1 MSQHPPTYLTLA
13 WLLEA
18 LESDGLITSL
28 QRLDLVPTGEHAT
41 HSLQTHP
48 LITLGERQW
57 RHAQSPTVVL
67 TTEYLCQWL
76 AKRAGIGY
84 RRIDPLK
91 IDVAR
96 VTTQVSEAYANRHHI
111 LPLQISD
118 HELVVATAEP
128 FQLQW
133 VEELEPI
140 LQKSVVAV
148 LVNPVDLNRYL
159 HDFYHLSHS
168 IKGAEE
174 HQNRNRYGKLRDLE
188 QLMELGKSGQVD
200 TNSRHVVNIVDWLLQ
215 YAFEQRASDI
225 HLEPRRE
232 EGIVRFRI
240 DGQLQTVYAMPM
252 QIVTTITSRIKILA
266 RMDVAEKRRPQD
278 GRIKSRT
285 RNGSE
290 FEMRLSTMPTAFGE
304 KLVMRIFNPQLMLKS
319 FTELGFSVELQQQ
332 WQQLLAQ
339 QNGIILVTGPTGS
352 GKTTTLYS
360 SLKQL
365 ATSEINLCTV
375 EDPIETIVNE
385 FNQMQVA
392 PEIGITFATGIR
404 TLMRQ
409 DPDIIMVGEIRDQET
424 AEMAAQA
431 ALTGHLVLSTLHTND
446 SVSAIIRLTDIGL
459 PAYQIK
465 ASLRG
470 VLAQRLLRT
479 LCPHCKSRAQLPQ
492 GLWQSLT
499 TPWRVKPP
507 AEIFTAQGCHECR
520 NTGYHGRT
528 AIYEMLPIDE
538 LLARLITD
546 QADLK
551 ALRLQAYKQGLQ
563 PLALSAARLLA
574 SGLTSGEEIMRIL
587 PGMALPQAAPRLAQ

>member
-168 IKGAEE
+168 IKG
-174 HQNRNRYGKLRDLE
+174 
-188 QLMELGKSGQVD
+188 
-200 TNSRHVVNIVDWLLQ
+200 
-215 YAFEQRASDI
+215 
-225 HLEPRRE
+225 
-232 EGIVRFRI
+232 
-240 DGQLQTVYAMPM
+240 
-252 QIVTTITSRIKILA
+252 
-266 RMDVAEKRRPQD
+266 
-278 GRIKSRT
+278 
-285 RNGSE
+285 
-290 FEMRLSTMPTAFGE
+290 
-304 KLVMRIFNPQLMLKS
+304 LKS
-319 FTELGFSVELQQQ
+319 TKIG
-332 WQQLLAQ
+332 
-339 QNGIILVTGPTGS
+339 T
-352 GKTTTLYS
+352 
-360 SLKQL
+360 
-365 ATSEINLCTV
+365 AT
-375 EDPIETIVNE
+375 
-385 FNQMQVA
+385 
-392 PEIGITFATGIR
+392 
-404 TLMRQ
+404 
-409 DPDIIMVGEIRDQET
+409 
-424 AEMAAQA
+424 
-431 ALTGHLVLSTLHTND
+431 
-446 SVSAIIRLTDIGL
+446 VSCVI
-459 PAYQIK
+459 
-465 ASLRG
+465 
-470 VLAQRLLRT
+470 
-479 LCPHCKSRAQLPQ
+479 
-492 GLWQSLT
+492 
-499 TPWRVKPP
+499 
-507 AEIFTAQGCHECR
+507 
-520 NTGYHGRT
+520 
-528 AIYEMLPIDE
+528 
-538 LLARLITD
+538 
-546 QADLK
+546 
-551 ALRLQAYKQGLQ
+551 
-563 PLALSAARLLA
+563 
-574 SGLTSGEEIMRIL
+574 
-587 PGMALPQAAPRLAQ
+587 